1 MKYLSIFI
9 IVFFFTINSFSQNSE
24 FRSYLGYEKNNFT
37 SSEKSNS
44 AYNKGV
50 DYLNNGDYNNAV
62 KQFTITIEEDEKE
75 RYLSTDAYLM
85 RASALIQLNSFQ
97 KAINDYSIV
106 INNEKNQELLSTAY
120 IGRGGVY
127 GYINDFIKG
136 INDFNSVLKIDPNDV
151 DAIYNLARLYI
162 QKKDYKQGLAALYL
176 AEKEYNSQ
184 ALDNSLTISSILY
197 MKGVAKYT
205 LKYSDYC
212 KDFILSMKYK
222 SSLVKEQIDFIEK
235 NCRN

>member
-1 MKYLSIFI
+1 MRKIFLLLS
-9 IVFFFTINSFSQNSE
+9 FTFLVNSYSQNNE
-24 FRSYLGYEKNNFT
+24 FRSYLGYKKNYFS

-44 AYNKGV
+44 AYNKGI
-50 DYLNNGDYNNAV
+50 DFLNNGDYNNAI

-85 RASALIQLNSFQ
+85 RATALIQLNSFQ

-106 INNEKNQELLSTAY
+106 IKNEKNQELLCTAY

-127 GYINDFIKG
+127 GYINDFING
-136 INDFNSVLKIDPNDV
+136 INDFNSALKINPNDV

-162 QKKDYKQGLAALYL
+162 QKKDYKEGLAALYL

-197 MKGVAKYT
+197 MKGVV
-205 LKYSDYC
+205 KYSLNDKDYC
-212 KDFILSMKYK
+212 KDFISSLKYK
-222 SSLVKEQIDFIEK
+222 SSLVKQQIDFIEK
-235 NCRN
+235 TCKH

>member
-1 MKYLSIFI
+1 MRKIFLLLS
-9 IVFFFTINSFSQNSE
+9 FTFLVNSYSQNNE
-24 FRSYLGYEKNNFT
+24 FRSYLGYEKNNFS

-44 AYNKGV
+44 AYNKGI
-50 DYLNNGDYNNAV
+50 DFLNNGDYNNAI

-127 GYINDFIKG
+127 GYINDFING
-136 INDFNSVLKIDPNDV
+136 INDFNSALKINPNDV

-162 QKKDYKQGLAALYL
+162 QKKDYKEGLAALYL

-197 MKGVAKYT
+197 MKGVAKYS
-205 LKYSDYC
+205 LNDKDYC
-212 KDFILSMKYK
+212 KDFISSLKYK
-222 SSLVKEQIDFIEK
+222 SSLVKQQIDFIEK
-235 NCRN
+235 TCKH

>member
-1 MKYLSIFI
+1 MKQLILLL
-9 IVFFFTINSFSQNSE
+9 VFFSFILTSFSQNSE

-37 SSEKSNS
+37 SSEKSN
-44 AYNKGV
+44 AAFNKGI
-50 DYLNNGDYNNAV
+50 DYLNNGDYNSAI

-75 RYLSTDAYLM
+75 SYLSTDAYLM

-97 KAINDYSIV
+97 IAIDDYSII

-127 GYINDFIKG
+127 GYLNDFTKG
-136 INDFNSVLKIDPNDV
+136 INDFNRALKINPNDV

-162 QKKDYKQGLAALYL
+162 QKKDYKEGLAALYL
-176 AEKEYNSQ
+176 AEKEYNTQ

-212 KDFILSMKYK
+212 KDFISSMKYK
-222 SSLVKEQIDFIEK
+222 NSLVKEQIDFIEK

>member
-1 MKYLSIFI
+1 MRKIFLLLS
-9 IVFFFTINSFSQNSE
+9 FTFLVNSYSQNNE
-24 FRSYLGYEKNNFT
+24 FRSYLGYKKNYFS

-44 AYNKGV
+44 AYNKGI
-50 DYLNNGDYNNAV
+50 DFLNNGDYNNAI

-85 RASALIQLNSFQ
+85 RATALIQLNSFQ

-106 INNEKNQELLSTAY
+106 IKNEKNQELLCTAY

-127 GYINDFIKG
+127 GYINDFING
-136 INDFNSVLKIDPNDV
+136 INDFNSALKINPNDV

-162 QKKDYKQGLAALYL
+162 QKKDYKEGLAALYL

-184 ALDNSLTISSILY
+184 ALDNSLIISSILY
-197 MKGVAKYT
+197 MKGVV
-205 LKYSDYC
+205 KYSLNDKDYC
-212 KDFILSMKYK
+212 KDFISSLKYK
-222 SSLVKEQIDFIEK
+222 SSLVKQQIDFIEK
-235 NCRN
+235 TCKH